1 MTEICRPWTV
11 LLLDEVTVDLDL
23 LTRHNFIAF
32 LKRETESRDCTIVYA
47 THILDV
53 SLAQW
58 PSYLWPSHLIHMHQG
73 SVKEWGLAPDMLE
86 RQKDSANNHLGDL
99 VLGWLKQDLVDR
111 GPRTAK
117 Q

>member
-1 MTEICRPWTV
+1 M
-11 LLLDEVTVDLDL
+11 LDEVTVDLDL
-23 LTRHNFIAF
+23 LTRHNFIDF

-47 THILDV
+47 THILDG

-73 SVKEWGLAPDMLE
+73 TVREWGSASSILQK
-86 RQKDSANNHLGDL
+86 RQGSTNNPLGDR
-99 VLGWLKQDLVDR
+99 VLEWLRQDLADR
-111 GPRTAK
+111 GPRTSK